1 MPPPGAV
8 RGPGQPFPRPE
19 VPPVPSPIAV
29 STIAAQAFRLLE
41 LAPISSF
48 DDDSEQAA
56 SAAEQYPV
64 ALEICL
70 EAADWSFASTW
81 ARLPQIVLPDGAPTD
96 PRLPYLFA
104 LPGDVLRLR
113 EVGDGHTRWRRDR
126 EGLWADASGPLF
138 VRYTARLT
146 VEAQMPA
153 GFRDAVAHRLAVLLS
168 ARWLTTHSKRDMLAR
183 DAERALK
190 LAMRTDARQASD
202 ARWDGLPDQ
211 PDWVAE
217 ARA

>member
-1 MPPPGAV
+1 M
-8 RGPGQPFPRPE
+8 
-19 VPPVPSPIAV
+19 PSPIAV
-29 STIAAQAFRLLE
+29 STVAAQAFRMLE

-64 ALEICL
+64 ALETCL

-81 ARLPQIVLPDGAPTD
+81 ARLPQVVLPPDTPTD
-96 PRLPYLFA
+96 PGLPFLFA

-113 EVGDGHTRWRRDR
+113 QVGDAATRWRRDR
-126 EGLWADASGPLF
+126 EGLRASHAGPLA

-146 VEAQMPA
+146 VEALMPA
-153 GFRDAVAHRLAVLLS
+153 GFRNAVALRLAVLLS
-168 ARWLTTHSKRDMLAR
+168 ARWLTTHSKRDMLAT
-183 DAERALK
+183 DADRALK
-190 LAMRTDARQASD
+190 MAMRSDARQASD

-211 PDWVAE
+211 GDWVAE